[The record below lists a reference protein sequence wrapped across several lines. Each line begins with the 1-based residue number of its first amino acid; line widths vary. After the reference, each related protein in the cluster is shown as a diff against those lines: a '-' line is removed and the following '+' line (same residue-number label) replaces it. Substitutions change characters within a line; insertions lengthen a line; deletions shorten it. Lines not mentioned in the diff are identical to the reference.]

1 MSGEHILKLRAITKD
16 YPGVRAVDQVDFDLR
31 RGEVHAVV
39 GENGAG
45 KSTLMNILGG
55 VLAPDS
61 GDIFLED
68 RPVRFLD
75 AADAVIAVVQP
86 ADEKFR
92 GSTEDL
98 GMALEKVKKVLGL
111 RQ

>member
-1 MSGEHILKLRAITKD
+1 MAMSGEHILKLRAITKD

-55 VLAPDS
+55 VLQPDS
-61 GDIFLED
+61 GDL
-68 RPVRFLD
+68 FLD
-75 AADAVIAVVQP
+75 SRRVRLVDVAGAGRHRIPVVFQ
-86 ADEKFR
+86 
-92 GSTEDL
+92 
-98 GMALEKVKKVLGL
+98 GL
-111 RQ
+111 SLVPSLSVA